1 MFESVFAEQMA
12 ANVVSEGDA
21 MDKEIDSKKVI
32 KDNLKK
38 AASEVIIGYKSFKYL
53 TSLVPDI

>member
-12 ANVVSEGDA
+12 ANVLSEGDA
-21 MDKEIDSKKVI
+21 IDKEIDSKKVI

-38 AASEVIIGYKSFKYL
+38 ASSEVIIDYKSFQYL
-53 TSLVPDI
+53 TSLVPVI

>member
-12 ANVVSEGDA
+12 ANVLSEGDA
-21 MDKEIDSKKVI
+21 IDKEIDSKKVI

-38 AASEVIIGYKSFKYL
+38 AASEVIIGCKSFQYL
-53 TSLVPDI
+53 TSLVPVI

>member
-12 ANVVSEGDA
+12 ANVVSEGDG
-21 MDKEIDSKKVI
+21 MDKEIDCKKVI

-38 AASEVIIGYKSFKYL
+38 AASEVLIGYKSFQYL
-53 TSLVPDI
+53 TSLLPVI

>member
-12 ANVVSEGDA
+12 ANVVSEGDG

-32 KDNLKK
+32 KDNVKK
-38 AASEVIIGYKSFKYL
+38 AASEVLIGYKSFQYL
-53 TSLVPDI
+53 TSLVPFI